1 MLRSPRLP
9 GSAPTVSIGLPV
21 YNGEAF
27 VAAAIDSLLGQDLTD
42 LELVISDNASTDRTP
57 EICEAYARRDPR
69 VQFSRNDTN
78 LGPNRNF
85 LRVLELATGEHFMW
99 ASHDD
104 VWAADY
110 VRLLLAG
117 FSAGDGIALSA
128 GRTMYMTEE
137 GAPSSLSSA
146 SAPSAHVVTAP
157 ELARVLLQQ
166 HATSWFYG
174 LFRRTVAL
182 ELMELLRDVPV
193 WGGDLII
200 LLRLCL
206 RYPVV
211 GDDRAVIYKRLRTHT
226 SHQPKTPREWVRWQR
241 TFATAMLRE
250 VASARLPVPETT
262 AVLGH
267 LVPFLRKILFRKGA
281 KGTALLWLRAAY
293 QFGQGRDHA

>member
-1 MLRSPRLP
+1 MP
-9 GSAPTVSIGLPV
+9 GSSPTVSIGLPV

-27 VAAAIDSLLGQDLTD
+27 VAAAIDSLLAQDHAD

-57 EICEAYARRDPR
+57 MICEDYARRDPR
-69 VQFSRNDTN
+69 VRFSRNDTN
-78 LGPNRNF
+78 IGPNRNF
-85 LRVLELATGEHFMW
+85 LRVLELSSGEHFMW

-104 VWAADY
+104 VWAPDY
-110 VRLLLAG
+110 VKLLLAG
-117 FSAGDGIALSA
+117 FAAGDSVALSA
-128 GRTMYMTEE
+128 GRTVYMTEE
-137 GAPSSLSSA
+137 GEPSTVPSA
-146 SAPSAHVVTAP
+146 SAPPEHVESAP
-157 ELARVLLQQ
+157 EVTRLLLQQ

-174 LFRRTVAL
+174 LFRRTVAI

-193 WGGDLII
+193 WGGDLMI

-211 GDDRAVIYKRLRTHT
+211 GDDRAIIHKRLRTHT

-241 TFATAMLRE
+241 TFAAGMLRE
-250 VASARLPVPETT
+250 VASARLPLPEAT

-281 KGTALLWLRAAY
+281 KGTALMWLRAAY
-293 QFGQGRDHA
+293 QLGQGRDHA